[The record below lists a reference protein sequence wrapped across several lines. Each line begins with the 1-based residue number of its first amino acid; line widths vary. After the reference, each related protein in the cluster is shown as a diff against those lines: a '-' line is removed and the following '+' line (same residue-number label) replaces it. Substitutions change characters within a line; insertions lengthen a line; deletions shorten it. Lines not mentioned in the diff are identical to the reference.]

1 MQLILA
7 AFAASSL
14 HTTLFISVNKSG
26 ILGFKVKICH
36 WFMDARVNRIN
47 AVLMWILWTSTDCT
61 CLWLCEQRLIY
72 GHLCKG
78 WKWKS
83 ASNHLKMMGLWLM
96 FYYSLWKKNW
106 LHPKNVT
113 LCYIYIIVIN
123 LGSCSVRAR
132 VISNTR
138 LHVKYCCSKIS
149 VLREL
154 PQCLQHLT
162 CTLCCSNSAGQL
174 HSCLLWAESR
184 KPQSVKGTHVDPFR
198 ILKTDQVVTNSDKRF
213 S

>member
-1 MQLILA
+1 M
-7 AFAASSL
+7 
-14 HTTLFISVNKSG
+14 N
-26 ILGFKVKICH
+26 
-36 WFMDARVNRIN
+36 ARLNIIN

-78 WKWKS
+78 WKWIS

-96 FYYSLWKKNW
+96 FYYRLWENW
-106 LHPKNVT
+106 LLHPKNVT

-132 VISNTR
+132 VISNTT
-138 LHVKYCCSKIS
+138 LHIKYCCSKIN

-154 PQCLQHLT
+154 PQCLQYLT
-162 CTLCCSNSAGQL
+162 WTLCCSRSAGHL
-174 HSCLLWAESR
+174 HSCLFWGESR
-184 KPQSVKGTHVDPFR
+184 KPQSVKVTHVATSR
-198 ILKTDQVVTNSDKRF
+198 ILKIDQVVTNSDKHF
-213 S
+213 SNSPFSNLGKGCWVFCLGTFIYSHV